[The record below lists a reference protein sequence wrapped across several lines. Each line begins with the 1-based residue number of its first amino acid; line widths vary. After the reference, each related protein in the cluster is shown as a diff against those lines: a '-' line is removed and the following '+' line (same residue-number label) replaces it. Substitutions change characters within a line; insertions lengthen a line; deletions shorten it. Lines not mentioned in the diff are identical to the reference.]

1 MGYKSKFHK
10 FQRFRDR
17 PGSSGSLTR
26 ADRSGPASTVAKS
39 TDTRISPTGDGEE
52 GVFSNHR
59 VTYICSSLIGAT
71 VSVETD
77 DGIVYEGV
85 FRTFSPDLDITLEQ
99 VHQVDPED
107 PSKINPDT
115 VKSTGM
121 LIFLKNRFFKFPDPE
136 HEESGQKDP
145 VFSGFSRCEPR
156 VT

>member
-1 MGYKSKFHK
+1 MGYSIYK
-10 FQRFRDR
+10 FQRFRER

-39 TDTRISPTGDGEE
+39 TDTRISPTGDEE

-115 VKSTGM
+115 VKSTGI
-121 LIFLKNRFFKFPDPE
+121 L
-136 HEESGQKDP
+136 
-145 VFSGFSRCEPR
+145 
-156 VT
+156 